1 MAFYEEDEPI
11 GRINYE
17 EPFTVPPGLARSPR
31 LPVDMV
37 LGGGAY
43 DALRRALGNSMAM
56 DIMAKVGVRIGD
68 YEESVVYRGKGIE
81 ANVRL

>member
-1 MAFYEEDEPI
+1 
-11 GRINYE
+11 
-17 EPFTVPPGLARSPR
+17 
-31 LPVDMV
+31 
-37 LGGGAY
+37 
-43 DALRRALGNSMAM
+43 MAM

>member
-1 MAFYEEDEPI
+1 MI
-11 GRINYE
+11 
-17 EPFTVPPGLARSPR
+17 
-31 LPVDMV
+31 

-43 DALRRALGNSMAM
+43 DALRRALGDSMAM